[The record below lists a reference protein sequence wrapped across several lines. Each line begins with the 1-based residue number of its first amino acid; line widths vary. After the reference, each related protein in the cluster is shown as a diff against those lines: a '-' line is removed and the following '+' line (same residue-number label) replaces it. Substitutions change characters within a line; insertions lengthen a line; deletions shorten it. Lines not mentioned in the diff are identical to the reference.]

1 MVNPSEQRS
10 LCLSIMWK
18 DQQRKIKCQNNLA
31 QVLTENGYWIII
43 GLNQKH
49 IFLKRS
55 GNVSIAK
62 RTFPYFWNRGQADN
76 PSTAPISKVV
86 CLFIGTDWSIWS
98 DQSLGFFRTYFFER
112 KWKRFY
118 YQMKTFPLFF
128 GEEWKRFNFQKE
140 ELEQSWKKAR
150 KAYCTKDKKL
160 S

>member
-55 GNVSIAK
+55 GNVSITK
-62 RTFPYFWNRGQADN
+62 RTFPYFWNRGQADD

-98 DQSLGFFRTYFFER
+98 DQSLGFFRTYFFWTKVETFLLSNEDVSVIFLG
-112 KWKRFY
+112 KSGNVSIFKRRSQNSY
-118 YQMKTFPLFF
+118 
-128 GEEWKRFNFQKE
+128 E
-140 ELEQSWKKAR
+140 KKP
-150 KAYCTKDKKL
+150 DK
-160 S
+160 